1 MTAAKEEQTERCA
14 LNDQNTPKMVHGS
27 KIWHC
32 QFGCV
37 KMNDEKNEKNC
48 EIGMNGIVTNLKN
61 TTHFRNV
68 PNTKKKRQKL
78 YFMYALVK

>member
-1 MTAAKEEQTERCA
+1 
-14 LNDQNTPKMVHGS
+14 
-27 KIWHC
+27 
-32 QFGCV
+32 
-37 KMNDEKNEKNC
+37 MNDEKNEKNC